1 MKYADILNHIFSAY
15 PMYHKIGTS
24 AYKEGL
30 ENIEAL
36 AVITG
41 NSEKK
46 FRSVHVA
53 GTNGKGSTAHFLA
66 SWFQEL
72 GYKTGLYTSP
82 HLVDFRE
89 RIRINGVMISEEEV
103 IDFFERFHEQ
113 FSQLKPS
120 FFEMTTVLAF
130 DYFARQQVDIA
141 IIEVG
146 LGGRLDAT
154 NILIPELSVITNI
167 SLDHTQLLGQTIA
180 QIAAE
185 KGGIIKPNVPVV
197 IGEKHAE
204 SWLVFQKQAGEQ
216 GASIFWADE
225 NYKARKH
232 KSAKGRKD
240 EGAKGRIDIYKDN
253 ILLYSGIKLPLQ
265 GDYQLKNIATFM
277 QAVEVLTP
285 IFNPQQRE
293 ATVAAIENIVA
304 NTRLFGRWQQLSTN
318 PLTICDIGHNAGGF
332 ALTMQQLRTIPCRKL
347 HFVIGFVNDK
357 DITHIIELL
366 PREAHY
372 YLCCAAIERAL
383 PLPQLA
389 DHFTAAALS
398 HTTCPNVVEA
408 LKSAQTAAHADDLI
422 FIGGSCFVV
431 GEAIEGYFSL
441 ARVCNS
447 CKILDNQ

>member
-1 MKYADILNHIFSAY
+1 MKYADILKHIFTAY
-15 PMYHKIGTS
+15 PMYHKVGIS

-36 AVITG
+36 AAVTG
-41 NSEKK
+41 HPEKK
-46 FRSVHVA
+46 IRSVHVA

-103 IDFFERFHEQ
+103 IHFFERFQGQ
-113 FSQLKPS
+113 FSQFEPS
-120 FFEMTTVLAF
+120 FFEMTTMLAF
-130 DYFARQQVDIA
+130 DHFARQQVDIA

-197 IGEKHAE
+197 IGEKHPE
-204 SWLVFQKQAGEQ
+204 SQSVFQALACEH
-216 GASIFWADE
+216 GAAIFFADANFE
-225 NYKARKH
+225 ARKR
-232 KSAKGRKD
+232 KGITD
-240 EGAKGRIDIYKDN
+240 EGMKEQRDERIDIYKNN
-253 ILLYSGIKLPLQ
+253 ILLYSNIKPSLQ
-265 GDYQLKNIATFM
+265 ANYQLKNIATFM

-285 IFNPQQRE
+285 VFNSQRRE
-293 ATVAAIENIVA
+293 VTVTAIENILK
-304 NTRLFGRWQQLSTN
+304 NTHLLGRWQQLSAN
-318 PLTICDIGHNAGGF
+318 PLTICDVGHNAGGLT
-332 ALTMQQLRTIPCRKL
+332 LTMQQLLTIPCRKL
-347 HFVIGFVNDK
+347 HFIIGFVNDK
-357 DITHIIELL
+357 DITNIINLL

-389 DHFTAAALS
+389 GHFAAAALS
-398 HTTCPNVVEA
+398 HTTCLGVAAA
-408 LKSAQTAAHADDLI
+408 LKAAQIAAQTDDLI

-431 GEAIEGYFSL
+431 GEVL
-441 ARVCNS
+441 KPNS
-447 CKILDNQ
+447 NT